1 MNIEP
6 YHDQP
11 MICWDMAFTP
21 PQQIVYSRKSGA
33 GIREYMHERC
43 VPTGEFAEEADT
55 LTTTPL
61 AYSNMICEVCEGRFT
76 AEYHPRGYSPG
87 HMEHEHFL

>member
-6 YHDQP
+6 YCNQS

-43 VPTGEFAEEADT
+43 VSVWEGAEEATT
-55 LTTTPL
+55 LATTPL
-61 AYSNMICEVCEGRFT
+61 AYSNMICAVCEGRFT
-76 AEYHPRGYSPG
+76 AEFHPRGYTPG
-87 HMEHEHFL
+87 STEHEHFL